1 MSRTEPFLVAGLL
14 ALFTLGY
21 GALPWLAGGLY
32 LDTHE
37 GDSYHLL
44 DVLTRMERGDVPH
57 LDFVTPLG
65 ALAFWPAHWWMEA
78 GRSAGAALILS
89 QLSAALCLWPFVVYA
104 ASTRLPR
111 GLAIYFGCVTLGL
124 VLALSYGTPTSGVG
138 ISMHYNRWAWAVS
151 FVMLLMAL
159 VTGRATPRPLLEG
172 GMIGLLGAALLLLK
186 VTYFVTLVPV
196 AAIGLARMHGLRG
209 LGSALVAGFA
219 VVVVVAVVHGPGFWL
234 AYLDDLLLVAGTEY
248 RPNLGTPLGKIVA
261 APGYIGATI
270 VGLVAA
276 MMIRQ
281 VVSPA
286 TGVAVLLMVPGFLYI
301 AYQNFGNDPQW
312 LLFVPVLLLALRP
325 EPEALAFF
333 RADLRGAMS
342 VAAVAGFA
350 VFFPSFFNIAT
361 SPLAHLSFDKSRFL
375 PMLPEAAGHQDVFVR
390 RDRAFMTTAQVF
402 KDQEPG
408 AWARYG
414 DETGRAPVA
423 ELGGVA
429 FPHCEFQAGS
439 RALLET
445 LGADLTAAGLPEGST
460 LFTADLLAPYG
471 FFAPVRPAKGSAP
484 WYYGGLTGIEN
495 TDYVMVPKC
504 AFTSGV
510 RDVMI
515 RELAASD
522 VRLELVRDNALM
534 ALFAVRR

>member
-1 MSRTEPFLVAGLL
+1 MSRTEPFLLAGLL

-44 DVLTRMERGDVPH
+44 DVLTRMERGEVPH

-65 ALAFWPAHWWMEA
+65 ALAFWPVHWLIGA
-78 GRSAGAALILS
+78 GQSAGAALILS
-89 QLSAALCLWPFVVYA
+89 QLGVALCLWPFVVYA

-111 GLAIYFGCVTLGL
+111 GLAVYFGCVTLGL
-124 VLALSYGTPTSGVG
+124 VLALSYGTATSGVG

-159 VTGRATPRPLLEG
+159 VPSRAVSRPLVDG
-172 GMIGLLGAALLLLK
+172 GVIGLLGAALLLLK
-186 VTYFVTLVPV
+186 VTYFITLAPV
-196 AAIGLARMHGLRG
+196 AAIGLAGMHGFRG
-209 LGSALVAGFA
+209 LGSAVMAGFA
-219 VVVVVAVVHGPGFWL
+219 VVAVVAVAQGPGFWL

-248 RPNLGTPLGKIVA
+248 RPNLGTPFGDIVA
-261 APGYIGATI
+261 GPGYVGATI
-270 VGLVAA
+270 VGLTAA
-276 MMIRQ
+276 MMIRR

-301 AYQNFGNDPQW
+301 AYQNSGNDPQW
-312 LLFVPVLLLALRP
+312 LLFLPVLLLALRP
-325 EPEALAFF
+325 EPGARAFF
-333 RADLRGAMS
+333 GADLRAAMS

-350 VFFPSFFNIAT
+350 LFFPSFFNIAS

-375 PMLPEAAGHQDVFVR
+375 PMLPEAAGHQDIFVR
-390 RDRAFMTTAQVF
+390 RDRAYMTTAQIF

-414 DETGRAPVA
+414 DEIGRAPVSA
-423 ELGGVA
+423 LQGVS
-429 FPHCEFQAGS
+429 FPHCEWQAGS

-445 LGADLTAAGLPEGST
+445 LGGDLEAAGLPEDST
-460 LFTADLLAPYG
+460 LFTADLLAAYWL
-471 FFAPVRPAKGSAP
+471 FAPVRPAEGSAP
-484 WYYGGLTGIEN
+484 WYYGGLTGMAN

-504 AFTSGV
+504 AFTAGV
-510 RDVMI
+510 RDLMI
-515 RELAASD
+515 RELAASG
-522 VRLELVRDNALM
+522 VALTLVRDNDLM
-534 ALFAVRR
+534 ALFQVE